1 MVKAFTNTAITA
13 KGFKSAMSEV
23 NIRLHREEAKLLPLR
38 AATHFFPTETV
49 CVVFVA
55 VVMKPAK
62 GSSGSLSAGVAALPR
77 QISATS
83 VTSCVS
89 SHQVLLGREGKT
101 TLHLSKVS
109 CRLQWARRAEN
120 GSLVRRKG
128 AEGGGRCWMLQ
139 EQGRKPQFLS
149 ALAGTYPLT

>member
-23 NIRLHREEAKLLPLR
+23 NICLHREEAKLLPLR
-38 AATHFFPTETV
+38 AATDFFPTETV

-77 QISATS
+77 QTSVTS

-89 SHQVLLGREGKT
+89 SYQVLLGREGKT
-101 TLHLSKVS
+101 THLSKVS

-120 GSLVRRKG
+120 GSLVRRQG
-128 AEGGGRCWMLQ
+128 AEGGGQCWMLQ

-149 ALAGTYPLT
+149 ALAGTHPLT